1 MAYYISH
8 FDPETHRIF
17 SHSLRTL
24 SGHEENHERRAQE
37 VQPGDRLICYLT
49 EVSRIAGLFEVLEG
63 PFRDDSPLYVTEGK
77 DPYPIRFRIRA
88 LAWFDDIEKA
98 IPASDKVL
106 EERFPI
112 LLENKW
118 KWLRIQSLTKIPDA
132 VAKVIEEEIL
142 RQDRE
147 KKTYPLSEKERRK
160 LRKYRGKFGDER
172 DLLYGKSGK
181 RKKKR

>member
-8 FDPETHRIF
+8 FDPKTHRIF

-24 SGHEENHERRAQE
+24 SGHEEEHEGYAQK
-37 VQPGDRLICYLT
+37 VQPGDRLICYVT
-49 EVSRIAGLFEVLEG
+49 KVSRIAGLFEVLEG
-63 PFRDDSPLYVTEGK
+63 PFRDDSPLYVDEGK

-98 IPASDKVL
+98 IPASDKDL

-147 KKTYPLSEKERRK
+147 KKTYPLEGRKRREFF
-160 LRKYRGKFGDER
+160 RHGGKFGDER